1 MEFCSCSQNIEK
13 LYQKNKTKQQ
23 HIFPEGSFNPP
34 NILSIV
40 FWNIVSGKCFCF
52 VFFNTELLKQKYIY
66 LHFIRLEED
75 IWKPNTIYMTSYH
88 WRWTSFFEIWMNQPL
103 KLNQPFCWEDTTP
116 WPLAVP
122 PSYHDWDTLYSLY
135 HQNHPASQP
144 VLPFGLCHSEQPFVL
159 SCPALL
165 PQIEVVNTFKSGT
178 SFQGAG
184 ALRRQSSTTSQTQ
197 DVTNVSS
204 PSHVSLSN
212 ALSSPTSTTAATA
225 PPTTGRE
232 SDLCQS
238 ASLLSLLQGCHPV
251 LNKKWFFTFFLFL
264 KQITVCYS
272 PLFGLA
278 SLKICLFLSCYLLF
292 FSFPLFCLY
301 AVHTGF
307 QIHLDI
313 SSHVWVY
320 CPLIGEC
327 VFVSP
332 EC

>member
-1 MEFCSCSQNIEK
+1 MFICIS
-13 LYQKNKTKQQ
+13 
-23 HIFPEGSFNPP
+23 
-34 NILSIV
+34 
-40 FWNIVSGKCFCF
+40 
-52 VFFNTELLKQKYIY
+52 
-66 LHFIRLEED
+66 FIRVETESSHGSSCFLA
-75 IWKPNTIYMTSYH
+75 
-88 WRWTSFFEIWMNQPL
+88 
-103 KLNQPFCWEDTTP
+103 P
-116 WPLAVP
+116 WSLAAVP
-122 PSYHDWDTLYSLY
+122 SCRDTLCSLY
-135 HQNHPASQP
+135 HQTHPASQP

-232 SDLCQS
+232 SELVSVCFS
-238 ASLLSLLQGCHPV
+238 AHYTSGVPSCPELKVSFHCTLFNLS
-251 LNKKWFFTFFLFL
+251 FL
-264 KQITVCYS
+264 KQSTMMVSVLGVGISEEV
-272 PLFGLA
+272 FF
-278 SLKICLFLSCYLLF
+278 FLSDYLL
-292 FSFPLFCLY
+292 FSFPLFLSS
-301 AVHTGF
+301 VF
-307 QIHLDI
+307 LLSILDFRFILI
-313 SSHVWVY
+313 SSHAWVY

>member
-1 MEFCSCSQNIEK
+1 MATITCRTVYFINLASPTLLLWGYYTLNFSQ
-13 LYQKNKTKQQ
+13 
-23 HIFPEGSFNPP
+23 
-34 NILSIV
+34 LSHRVI
-40 FWNIVSGKCFCF
+40 S
-52 VFFNTELLKQKYIY
+52 
-66 LHFIRLEED
+66 
-75 IWKPNTIYMTSYH
+75 
-88 WRWTSFFEIWMNQPL
+88 
-103 KLNQPFCWEDTTP
+103 DT
-116 WPLAVP
+116 VP
-122 PSYHDWDTLYSLY
+122 PKS
-135 HQNHPASQP
+135 PSQP
-144 VLPFGLCHSEQPFVL
+144 VLPFGVCHSEQPFVL

-232 SDLCQS
+232 SELCQS
-238 ASLLSLLQGCHPV
+238 ASLLSLLQRCHPIT
-251 LNKKWFFTFFLFL
+251 NKKGFLL
-264 KQITVCYS
+264 KQITI
-272 PLFGLA
+272 FGLRVA
-278 SLKICLFLSCYLLF
+278 SLKICRFLSCYLLF
-292 FSFPLFCLY
+292 FISSLSFVFF

-313 SSHVWVY
+313 SSHGRVY

>member
-1 MEFCSCSQNIEK
+1 M
-13 LYQKNKTKQQ
+13 
-23 HIFPEGSFNPP
+23 
-34 NILSIV
+34 
-40 FWNIVSGKCFCF
+40 
-52 VFFNTELLKQKYIY
+52 
-66 LHFIRLEED
+66 
-75 IWKPNTIYMTSYH
+75 
-88 WRWTSFFEIWMNQPL
+88 
-103 KLNQPFCWEDTTP
+103 
-116 WPLAVP
+116 
-122 PSYHDWDTLYSLY
+122 
-135 HQNHPASQP
+135 
-144 VLPFGLCHSEQPFVL
+144 LPFGLCLSEQPFVL
-159 SCPALL
+159 SCPTLL

-225 PPTTGRE
+225 PSTTGRE

-238 ASLLSLLQGCHPV
+238 ASLLFLLQGCHQV
-251 LNKKWFFTFFLFL
+251 KKKKLLFAAHFSLMILKIIGSLHFGVGISEDLSFLFFL
-264 KQITVCYS
+264 
-272 PLFGLA
+272 
-278 SLKICLFLSCYLLF
+278 LSCYLLC
-292 FSFPLFCLY
+292 SFPVSLLSYF

-313 SSHVWVY
+313 SSHAWVY

-327 VFVSP
+327 VFVSS

>member
-1 MEFCSCSQNIEK
+1 MYFLIWVNKPFQSDSAFC
-13 LYQKNKTKQQ
+13 
-23 HIFPEGSFNPP
+23 
-34 NILSIV
+34 
-40 FWNIVSGKCFCF
+40 
-52 VFFNTELLKQKYIY
+52 
-66 LHFIRLEED
+66 
-75 IWKPNTIYMTSYH
+75 
-88 WRWTSFFEIWMNQPL
+88 RW
-103 KLNQPFCWEDTTP
+103 DTLP
-116 WPLAVP
+116 WPFAVP
-122 PSYHDWDTLYSLY
+122 PHWDTLCSLY
-135 HQNHPASQP
+135 HQSHPASRP
-144 VLPFGLCHSEQPFVL
+144 VLPFSPCHSEQPFVL

-238 ASLLSLLQGCHPV
+238 ASLLSLLQGCHHV
-251 LNKKWFFTFFLFL
+251 MNKKLFLLYTLYGLLFLNSWSKLLHRWHPWRFVFFFFL
-264 KQITVCYS
+264 
-272 PLFGLA
+272 A
-278 SLKICLFLSCYLLF
+278 ICC
-292 FSFPLFCLY
+292 FSFPIFLLSFF

-313 SSHVWVY
+313 SSHAWVY

-327 VFVSP
+327 VFVSS

>member
-1 MEFCSCSQNIEK
+1 MFSRSNNRSFFSFYLSMLWAPQLKMNSC
-13 LYQKNKTKQQ
+13 
-23 HIFPEGSFNPP
+23 P
-34 NILSIV
+34 LSLGGG
-40 FWNIVSGKCFCF
+40 WN
-52 VFFNTELLKQKYIY
+52 LL
-66 LHFIRLEED
+66 RLEKTYFL
-75 IWKPNTIYMTSYH
+75 IWVNKPFQSNSAFRRWDTS
-88 WRWTSFFEIWMNQPL
+88 
-103 KLNQPFCWEDTTP
+103 P
-116 WPLAVP
+116 WPFAVP
-122 PSYHDWDTLYSLY
+122 PHWDTLCSLY
-135 HQNHPASQP
+135 HQSHPASRP
-144 VLPFGLCHSEQPFVL
+144 VLPFSPCHSEQPFVL

-238 ASLLSLLQGCHPV
+238 ASLLSLLQGCHHV
-251 LNKKWFFTFFLFL
+251 MNKKLFFSSLCMAYYSWILEANYFTDGIPEDCFFF
-264 KQITVCYS
+264 
-272 PLFGLA
+272 
-278 SLKICLFLSCYLLF
+278 FLSCYLLF
-292 FSFPLFCLY
+292 SFPLFLLSFF

-313 SSHVWVY
+313 SSHAWVY

-327 VFVSP
+327 VFVSS